1 MQDHEHGNPALTD
14 NATLFGH
21 PVGLYTL
28 FFAEMWERFCFY
40 GMRALLVMYMGKAMF
55 LKYDDTSANAVYGAF
70 TALVYM
76 TPFLGGILADRLL
89 GQRRAVIMGGMLM
102 VAGELLMMVPHTVAF
117 FTALALLIA
126 GNGFFKPNISTI
138 VGSLYTRGNPR
149 RDGGFTI
156 FYMGINL
163 GAAMAPLL
171 CGYIGERYG
180 YHWGFGLAAIGMI
193 IGLAI
198 FIAPTL
204 FTQLLISLGAVAIAV
219 GLWFFHP
226 DNPFSI
232 GLNIFAAISI
242 LVSGGVA
249 VLALGRGGL
258 PAEAG
263 VPPDVQRLRRPVLGP
278 LRATWLVYLGTA
290 AAVVFFVFMVSGFA
304 FVSPG
309 GKPISL
315 IPDSFLKNLMT
326 GHNPLLHVVAIFLR
340 ESSRPATL
348 VLSLTGLIAFGYLIY
363 EMLGLPRIPRQ
374 RMYVVLILTFFSVLF
389 FAFFEQAGS
398 SLTNFTERN
407 VNRVT
412 KGRHTITA
420 ADIGKTIAIQPTQA
434 QLGYHNG
441 DKIFTN
447 NVLTDL
453 RNEQARLQQEAL
465 ARGVTEL
472 PPEARPNFTI
482 PWKVASD
489 NPGMEI
495 ARIADEIPTSTFQS
509 VNAVFI
515 LILGLPF
522 TALWYVLARRGW
534 EPSTTVKF
542 ALGIFQVG
550 LGFVAFWY
558 GASTADERGIVA
570 LSWLILGYLLHTTGE
585 LCLSPV
591 GLSMVTKLSPRRL
604 VSTVMGAWFL
614 ASAFAQMLAS
624 IIAQFAGVT
633 EGSGNELVVPP
644 PRETVMVYGNVFLQ
658 VAIIAII
665 SSAIC
670 FALAPLL
677 NRWMHEHQDDEGRPL
692 ADA

>member
-1 MQDHEHGNPALTD
+1 MHDHDNPALT
-14 NATLFGH
+14 NSPTLFGH
-21 PVGLYTL
+21 PVGLFTL

-40 GMRALLVMYMGKAMF
+40 GMRALLVMYMGKAVF
-55 LKYDDTSANAVYGAF
+55 LKYDDTSANAIYGAF

-89 GQRRAVIMGGMLM
+89 GQRRAVILGGMLM
-102 VAGELLMMVPHTVAF
+102 AAGELLMMVPYKLAF
-117 FTALALLIA
+117 FTALAVLIA

-138 VGSLYTRGNPR
+138 VGSLYSRGNPR

-163 GAAMAPLL
+163 GAAIAPLL
-171 CGYIGERYG
+171 CGFVAERYG
-180 YHWGFGLAAIGMI
+180 YHWGFGLAAIGMV
-193 IGLAI
+193 IGIAV
-198 FIAPTL
+198 FIAPTIL
-204 FTQLLISLGAVAIAV
+204 TQLLILFGAVAIAA
-219 GLWFFHP
+219 GLLFFHP

-232 GLNIFAAISI
+232 ALNVFSAISI

-249 VLALGRGGL
+249 VVALGRGGL

-263 VPPDVQRLRRPVLGP
+263 AAPDAGRLRQPILGP

-290 AAVVFFVFMVSGFA
+290 IAVVVFFFLVSGFA
-304 FVSPG
+304 FFAADGRPQ
-309 GKPISL
+309 SL
-315 IPDSFLKNLMT
+315 IPESWVNNLSAS
-326 GHNPLLHVVAIFLR
+326 HNPFVRVVAIVLR
-340 ESSRPATL
+340 ESSRPAAL
-348 VLSLTGLIAFGYLIY
+348 VLTLAGLMAFGYLIF
-363 EMLGLPRIPRQ
+363 EMVRLPRIPRQ

-398 SLTNFTERN
+398 SLTNFTDRN

-412 KGRHTITA
+412 GRSRIDTG
-420 ADIGKTIAIQPTQA
+420 DIGKTIDIQPTQK

-441 DKIFTN
+441 DKLFTLN
-447 NVLTDL
+447 SLTDL
-453 RNEQARLQQEAL
+453 RNEHQKLKEEAL
-465 ARGVTEL
+465 ARGETDL
-472 PPEARPNFTI
+472 SPQTRSDFTI

-489 NPGMEI
+489 NVGMEI
-495 ARIADEIPTSTFQS
+495 AHINDEIPTSTFQS
-509 VNAVFI
+509 VNAIFI

-522 TALWYVLARRGW
+522 TALWFLLARIKW

-542 ALGIFQVG
+542 ALGILQVG

-558 GASTADERGIVA
+558 GARTADQRGIVA
-570 LSWLILGYLLHTTGE
+570 LAWLILGYLLHTTGE

-591 GLSMVTKLSPRRL
+591 GLSMVTKLSPKRL

-633 EGSGNELVVPP
+633 EGSGKDLIVPSP
-644 PRETVMVYGNVFLQ
+644 SETVHVYGNVFGQ

-665 SSAIC
+665 SAVIC
-670 FALAPLL
+670 FAMAPVL
-677 NRWMHEHQDDEGRPL
+677 NRWMHEEEL
-692 ADA
+692 AADSAPAAAN